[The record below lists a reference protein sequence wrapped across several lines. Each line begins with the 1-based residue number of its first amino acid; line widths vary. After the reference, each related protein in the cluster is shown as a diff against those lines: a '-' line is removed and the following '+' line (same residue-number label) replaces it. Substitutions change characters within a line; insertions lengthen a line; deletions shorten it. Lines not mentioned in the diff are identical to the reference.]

1 VIPFVSP
8 SSGNPLCRVGQE
20 LVDGVTGERVA
31 AIENGIPRFV
41 PAGEDYAESFGWQ
54 WHRWHSTLS
63 DARNEHAQGAKHDL
77 VLRRTRFDTFELEG
91 KSILECGMGGG
102 DDTEVLLDLP
112 FAEVHAFDL
121 SRAVDRAVKYLSSER
136 LVLSQASIFAIP
148 YADHGFDFV
157 FCHRVLQHTPDPEAA
172 LRAVARKVKLGGV
185 LFVHSYHKSFHFMSQ
200 YKYKLRPITRRLPV
214 TWVAGALDR
223 FGPRLHRINRTL
235 RALGPPGRLLAHNF
249 VPFQHLSS
257 FGDHDEASLV
267 EVEKLLTF
275 DALTPRYDLP
285 MRWPVMKSIVESEGF
300 EVRFYQ
306 AEPTYP
312 LYCTAQRVALRGA
325 RG

>member
-8 SSGNPLCRVGQE
+8 LTGNALLAQGERLLDADTGEPVARR
-20 LVDGVTGERVA
+20 VDGIARFVA
-31 AIENGIPRFV
+31 AGD
-41 PAGEDYAESFGWQ
+41 DYAESFGWQ

-63 DARNEHAQGAKHDL
+63 DERNQHAGSNKHGL
-77 VLRRTRFDTFELEG
+77 ILRRTRFDTFELAG

-121 SRAVDRAVKYLSSER
+121 SRAVERAARYLSSER

-148 YADHGFDFV
+148 YPDRAFDFV
-157 FCHRVLQHTPDPEAA
+157 FCHRVLQHTPDPLAA

-185 LFVHSYHKSFHFMSQ
+185 LFAHSYHRSFHFMSQ
-200 YKYKLRPITRRLPV
+200 YKYKLRPLTRRLPAP
-214 TWVAGALDR
+214 WVAAALDR
-223 FGPRLHRINRTL
+223 FGPALHRLNRSL
-235 RALGPPGRLLAHNF
+235 RARGPLGRALAHNF
-249 VPFQHLSS
+249 LPFEHLSS
-257 FGDHDEASLV
+257 FGEHDEEGLI

-275 DALTPRYDLP
+275 DALTPTYDRPLTWP
-285 MRWPVMKSIVESEGF
+285 QMRHTIEDEGF
-300 EVRFYQ
+300 ELRFYS

-312 LYCTAQRVALRGA
+312 LYCTAVRVR
-325 RG
+325 